1 MWHIWGLTRSPE
13 IPCEATCRIQALP
26 FPARRTGR
34 HAERHVPQEESGP
47 HVAIIYYMGK
57 ELSVPVCNS
66 YVCLTCARPHR
77 SGEGA
82 PYLRRTIN
90 L

>member
-47 HVAIIYYMGK
+47 HVAIIYYSSTIHGQGV
-57 ELSVPVCNS
+57 E
-66 YVCLTCARPHR
+66 
-77 SGEGA
+77 
-82 PYLRRTIN
+82 RTGM
-90 L
+90 